1 MVSTTEV
8 RPAGA
13 RTGPE
18 PHRREPDLEDRMFPS
33 VPLLQQIG
41 LAILLTVTVG
51 WAASQARIVRR
62 HRFGTPHGNRAGRG
76 TGYGAG
82 DGIGAGPL
90 LRAVPRQTG
99 PAGPPSERVE
109 LSAAEREAFA
119 GLVRQLDGN
128 ERH

>member
-1 MVSTTEV
+1 
-8 RPAGA
+8 
-13 RTGPE
+13 
-18 PHRREPDLEDRMFPS
+18 MFPS

-51 WAASQARIVRR
+51 WAVSQARIVRR
-62 HRFGTPHGNRAGRG
+62 HRYGAPSGSGDFRGTPAKRDFGAPSGNGGFGVTPGSG
-76 TGYGAG
+76 TR
-82 DGIGAGPL
+82 PL

>member
-1 MVSTTEV
+1 
-8 RPAGA
+8 
-13 RTGPE
+13 
-18 PHRREPDLEDRMFPS
+18 MFPS

-51 WAASQARIVRR
+51 WAVSQARLVRR
-62 HRFGTPHGNRAGRG
+62 HRFGAPAPAPTGNG
-76 TGYGAG
+76 TR
-82 DGIGAGPL
+82 PL

>member
-1 MVSTTEV
+1 M
-8 RPAGA
+8 
-13 RTGPE
+13 
-18 PHRREPDLEDRMFPS
+18 LPS

-51 WAASQARIVRR
+51 WAVSQARLVRR
-62 HRFGTPHGNRAGRG
+62 HR
-76 TGYGAG
+76 YGAP
-82 DGIGAGPL
+82 AGNGTRPL

-119 GLVRQLDGN
+119 GLVRQLDEN

>member
-1 MVSTTEV
+1 
-8 RPAGA
+8 
-13 RTGPE
+13 
-18 PHRREPDLEDRMFPS
+18 MFPS

-41 LAILLTVTVG
+41 LAILLTVTIG
-51 WAASQARIVRR
+51 WAVSQARIVRR
-62 HRFGTPHGNRAGRG
+62 HRFGAPSGSG
-76 TGYGAG
+76 TR
-82 DGIGAGPL
+82 PL

>member
-1 MVSTTEV
+1 M
-8 RPAGA
+8 
-13 RTGPE
+13 
-18 PHRREPDLEDRMFPS
+18 LPS

-51 WAASQARIVRR
+51 WAVSQARLVRR
-62 HRFGTPHGNRAGRG
+62 HRFGSPAGNG
-76 TGYGAG
+76 TR
-82 DGIGAGPL
+82 PL

-128 ERH
+128 ERQ

>member
-1 MVSTTEV
+1 
-8 RPAGA
+8 
-13 RTGPE
+13 
-18 PHRREPDLEDRMFPS
+18 MFPS

-51 WAASQARIVRR
+51 WAVGQARIVRG
-62 HRFGTPHGNRAGRG
+62 HRFEIPSTNGPR
-76 TGYGAG
+76 
-82 DGIGAGPL
+82 PL